1 MEELLNKQ
9 LWLTIFETSD
19 KGYLEYEIGDESFN
33 WWIFE
38 HRRNISINKYR
49 KNDDGYLSFDEF
61 LDFLEVKDQKEI
73 KEAEEAFKAADT
85 NGDGLV
91 SKEEFIQSM
100 SRKQINDL

>member
-19 KGYLEYEIGDESFN
+19 KGYLKYEIGDESFN
-33 WWIFE
+33 LWIFE
-38 HRRNISINKYR
+38 HRRNMFVNKYW
-49 KNDDGYLSFDEF
+49 KNDDGYLSLDEF

-73 KEAEEAFKAADT
+73 KEAEQAFKAADT

-100 SRKQINDL
+100 SK

>member
-1 MEELLNKQ
+1 MEELFNKQ

-19 KGYLEYEIGDESFN
+19 KGYLEYEIHVGDESFN
-33 WWIFE
+33 LWIFE
-38 HRRNISINKYR
+38 DRRNIFIKFQ
-49 KNDDGYLSFDEF
+49 KNDDGYLSLDEF

-100 SRKQINDL
+100 SK